1 MKYLIVCGGEID
13 GDFAERLIMSSG
25 FEVIIAADRGMDF
38 LYEHKITPDI
48 IVGDFDSSSRHL
60 LPFWQVDIY
69 CLRMCREWER
79 LRLQ

>member
-1 MKYLIVCGGEID
+1 MNNAQLVIDEVKKAVKGKMIV
-13 GDFAERLIMSSG
+13 
-25 FEVIIAADRGMDF
+25 
-38 LYEHKITPDI
+38 
-48 IVGDFDSSSRHL
+48 SSRHL